1 MSVRFEME
9 KIEDSKQ
16 TCAALEKA
24 HSRERKQYKSG
35 YRYIKIND
43 RTKIMVECDA
53 DGNPTE
59 RGQKVIDAIKRTLQ

>member
-1 MSVRFEME
+1 MSVRFDME
-9 KIEDSKQ
+9 HIEDCAGRS
-16 TCAALEKA
+16 AALEKA
-24 HSRERKQYKSG
+24 HAHERKQYKSG

-59 RGQKVIDAIKRTLQ
+59 RGQKVIDAIKGSLI